1 MQLKKNFK
9 VILRWCFLLA
19 GITFFLL
26 YLNNAFYR
34 AWIAGGPPT
43 PNPEGWLFSAGNLLS
58 WSLAFLCAGIGIFL
72 LIGRYP
78 PISRIAALF
87 LVLAG
92 ILVIFPS
99 CRTFIATD
107 RCLDDG
113 GKWVPK
119 ELRCVFDK

>member
-1 MQLKKNFK
+1 MQLKKKFRG
-9 VILRWCFLLA
+9 VLRWGFLLA

-26 YLNNAFYR
+26 YLNIAFYR
-34 AWIAGGPPT
+34 AWLAGGPPT
-43 PNPEGWLFSAGNLLS
+43 SNPEGLQFSAANFLS
-58 WSLAFLCAGIGIFL
+58 WALAFLSAGIGMFL
-72 LIGRYP
+72 LLDKNP
-78 PISRIAALF
+78 PTIRISAIF

-92 ILVIFPS
+92 ILGIFPS